1 MAGRG
6 CNCESAP
13 GSEEITKSSGI
24 ESEPSADG
32 DNSVRMARAKH
43 KRMGRKADRERETR
57 GLAISLGV
65 VINNHILRMVRE
77 VRVLSDHLQF
87 ADRRVCNLGTQAE
100 PLRVQCG
107 IVDSPIGLLIAV
119 MHVELPEACNC
130 QCAAHLRQQHTPGSR
145 ASGNRGEG
153 SRGDSNNHASSSG
166 GSSSDKA
173 SSGRGSRTEYV
184 RTIRTNS
191 SSSAGTQ
198 RTRSSCALQ
207 GDILWP
213 STPSN

>member
-1 MAGRG
+1 MAITVCEWRG
-6 CNCESAP
+6 LN
-13 GSEEITKSSGI
+13 TSGWVASLI
-24 ESEPSADG
+24 ESVKHGAWQSA
-32 DNSVRMARAKH
+32 
-43 KRMGRKADRERETR
+43 
-57 GLAISLGV
+57 LGV

-87 ADRRVCNLGTQAE
+87 ADRRVGKLGTQAE

-119 MHVELPEACNC
+119 MHVEVPEACNC
-130 QCAAHLRQQHTPGSR
+130 QCAAHMRQQHTQGAEQAATGVKAAEETAKIMLAAAEAAAATKR
-145 ASGNRGEG
+145 AAEEDQGLS
-153 SRGDSNNHASSSG
+153 
-166 GSSSDKA
+166 
-173 SSGRGSRTEYV
+173 V
-184 RTIRTNS
+184 RTIQTNS